1 MANKGELGPPHC
13 PYEKLGLDPLCSDE
27 DIRKAYRRQALMHH
41 PDRHDPER
49 REEAAERFRHAT
61 EAYEKLNDPDSRKAY
76 DRSTLKSRP
85 SSSRDINDFYD
96 DDDDGFVSF
105 GRDME
110 RTRFSSRVNRCNNN
124 RQRQRRHESAFDI
137 FDQMRSTQSSVF
149 PSMFNESFRM
159 RSNMGGSMME
169 EMMRGFD
176 EDFNELMGGMH
187 SFSGD
192 SFFKD
197 TSNLAFTDMNAP
209 RRTSSISVRS
219 YSVTAANGQ
228 TFTRSERSTRLGNGR
243 TNTVREDF
251 INNTPSSYHSTSRRP
266 LGN

>member
-1 MANKGELGPPHC
+1 
-13 PYEKLGLDPLCSDE
+13 
-27 DIRKAYRRQALMHH
+27 MHH

-192 SFFKD
+192 SFFKGKFISSD
-197 TSNLAFTDMNAP
+197 SSFRSVCPSSPLSLSLSFSVCVCVVLNES
-209 RRTSSISVRS
+209 SSILLS
-219 YSVTAANGQ
+219 
-228 TFTRSERSTRLGNGR
+228 
-243 TNTVREDF
+243 
-251 INNTPSSYHSTSRRP
+251 
-266 LGN
+266 